1 MKTNTRINKKFIL
14 AAVLGAF
21 ALSLGA
27 TTEVNAAWP
36 RHGQRQAPA
45 HVEQRVHREQVHTS
59 RSESNSSYERREH
72 VRRSGT
78 SISGSRHR
86 VNSSNRPMVRRDG
99 QLGPR
104 PRVPSDIRRGD
115 RRIVKHRSVRH
126 HIRSVFIGNPFYYGQ
141 DYYDYFGTPVVTVYN
156 VEVPQ
161 QAMLEPGMIR
171 IDNTMFDRGS
181 LAKVKSNGKWGILG
195 TDGQVSI
202 APVYKNIQAAVDG
215 TFYGEMSRKDIR
227 HITKKGEI
235 ITPSIDEQIKAENTS
250 KPEPKVTY
258 EESNRVI
265 RVNGNMRNIIDT
277 KSDKVVFSTVKA
289 DTIQPFARDNYT
301 WVHQGKKNY
310 RIIDKDGNLKYQN
323 TENNIEKT
331 TYFNHGYSP
340 VKSNGKWGI
349 MDKAGQWYVEPTYED
364 IVIL

>member
-215 TFYGEMSRKDIR
+215 TFYGEMSRKDI
-227 HITKKGEI
+227 
-235 ITPSIDEQIKAENTS
+235 
-250 KPEPKVTY
+250 
-258 EESNRVI
+258 
-265 RVNGNMRNIIDT
+265 
-277 KSDKVVFSTVKA
+277 
-289 DTIQPFARDNYT
+289 
-301 WVHQGKKNY
+301 
-310 RIIDKDGNLKYQN
+310 
-323 TENNIEKT
+323 
-331 TYFNHGYSP
+331 
-340 VKSNGKWGI
+340 SNGKWGI